1 MNHFLVCPSPFFP
14 PCLNCCRTQ
23 TWTNAQRR
31 AATFASKL
39 VSTQPEVI
47 NVPVTTASNSRTTGD
62 LANVYIMFPK
72 IYIRLSIAGL
82 GRATSSHVDN
92 YFLVR
97 LELVPELQTLLIN
110 YESMSKRLAA
120 LEQVKQKAPPS
131 TNCTHFSIHFHS
143 RFSPVFRLLRWQEP
157 RVNSSPSQPHPAPQ
171 VDVIDYQSTIANMTD
186 HIILLEEKLN
196 KLVT

>member
-1 MNHFLVCPSPFFP
+1 M
-14 PCLNCCRTQ
+14 
-23 TWTNAQRR
+23 
-31 AATFASKL
+31 
-39 VSTQPEVI
+39 
-47 NVPVTTASNSRTTGD
+47 PVTTASNSRTTGD

-82 GRATSSHVDN
+82 GRATSSNVDN

-143 RFSPVFRLLRWQEP
+143 RFSFVAMAGA
-157 RVNSSPSQPHPAPQ
+157 PS
-171 VDVIDYQSTIANMTD
+171 
-186 HIILLEEKLN
+186 
-196 KLVT
+196 